1 MFSEWMNFSLGLQ
14 AHQSCVSFSLAIFL
28 HFSLNSEYHSAIC
41 RFLLPVTMAALF
53 GSSVASAS
61 EPRCFPEKFMFGSA
75 TASYQVEGAVKEGGR
90 TSSIWDDFCREKP
103 GMKCANV
110 ADDFYHRYKDDVKL
124 MVQTGLESFRFS
136 ISWSRA
142 MNWDP
147 VTRRMKPNAEG
158 IAWYHNLIDELNANG
173 IVPILTIYHWDLPSE
188 LQTQLEPKGWLNP
201 EIVDH
206 FLEYSTLLFNEYG
219 SKVQLWT
226 TFNEPL
232 SFVGAGYGLG
242 MHAPGYSGSDTQ
254 AYTASRNVL
263 LSHGKAVQKFRELK
277 TSDVI
282 GDTARIGIVLVSNW
296 YYPLD
301 PSNERD
307 VAAAKRAFDFDF
319 GWFLNPIVNGDYP
332 AVMRERAGDRLPKF
346 TTEESALLKGSYDI
360 FMMNHY
366 ASRAITD
373 CDSDRS
379 NTPCSTLLPGYPADK
394 GVDDSHLMPG
404 TRAGVPD
411 RFGNNYCEMFTGYP
425 PGYLD
430 MIRYLHMQDTTVD
443 ILLTENGWCGNDD
456 VDNYDQLWYFKSFIE
471 QVHKAVV
478 EEKIPVIGYIAWS
491 FLDNYEWGSYGPRF
505 GMYYVNFTEQTGS
518 PDFYEPKPTDLA
530 RIPRP
535 SAKWFNKVATT
546 KCLDGW
552 SEVSNI
558 KAHATSSH
566 ESKTSIFGIVFGF
579 VALAAVV
586 IGVAVVVVIWDDS
599 AANTWY
605 ALRKCG
611 RRLLPPLPGRFE
623 SYAGRWAPVT
633 TLFLSWSRV
642 MTWDPE
648 TRHMRPNP
656 EGIAF
661 YHALIDAMNVRGIVP
676 ILTIYHWDLPSAL
689 MHELTPKGWL
699 SPEIVDHYVEYA
711 TIIFQEYGHKVD
723 YWTTFNEPLAFVGYS
738 YGTGM
743 FAPGHKG
750 SPTEAYT
757 VSRNVLVAHAKAVQK
772 FRELKTSRIVGNK
785 ARIGIVLVSAYFYPL
800 DPNNALDVA
809 AAKRALDFDFGWFL
823 EPIVTGDYPTV
834 MRERAGDRLPRLPR
848 RSPLCSRARTT
859 S

>member
-1 MFSEWMNFSLGLQ
+1 MR
-14 AHQSCVSFSLAIFL
+14 FL
-28 HFSLNSEYHSAIC
+28 
-41 RFLLPVTMAALF
+41 RQLLPVTMAALF

-188 LQTQLEPKGWLNP
+188 LQAQLEPKGWLNP

-360 FMMNHY
+360 FMINHY

-471 QVHKAVV
+471 QVHKAVM
-478 EEKIPVIGYIAWS
+478 EEKIPVIGYTAWS

-566 ESKTSIFGIVFGF
+566 KSKTSIFGIVFGF

-586 IGVAVVVVIWDDS
+586 IGVAVVVV
-599 AANTWY
+599 Y
-605 ALRKCG
+605 RH
-611 RRLLPPLPGRFE
+611 RRTG
-623 SYAGRWAPVT
+623 Y
-633 TLFLSWSRV
+633 
-642 MTWDPE
+642 
-648 TRHMRPNP
+648 
-656 EGIAF
+656 
-661 YHALIDAMNVRGIVP
+661 
-676 ILTIYHWDLPSAL
+676 
-689 MHELTPKGWL
+689 
-699 SPEIVDHYVEYA
+699 
-711 TIIFQEYGHKVD
+711 
-723 YWTTFNEPLAFVGYS
+723 EPLL
-738 YGTGM
+738 
-743 FAPGHKG
+743 
-750 SPTEAYT
+750 
-757 VSRNVLVAHAKAVQK
+757 SRN
-772 FRELKTSRIVGNK
+772 
-785 ARIGIVLVSAYFYPL
+785 
-800 DPNNALDVA
+800 
-809 AAKRALDFDFGWFL
+809 
-823 EPIVTGDYPTV
+823 
-834 MRERAGDRLPRLPR
+834 
-848 RSPLCSRARTT
+848 
-859 S
+859 

>member
-1 MFSEWMNFSLGLQ
+1 MR
-14 AHQSCVSFSLAIFL
+14 FL
-28 HFSLNSEYHSAIC
+28 
-41 RFLLPVTMAALF
+41 RQLLPVAMAALF
-53 GSSVASAS
+53 GSSVVAAS

-124 MVQTGLESFRFS
+124 MVETGLESFRFS

-158 IAWYHNLIDELNANG
+158 IAWYHSLIDELNANG

-201 EIVDH
+201 GIVDH
-206 FLEYSTLLFNEYG
+206 FLDYSILLFNEYG

-226 TFNEPL
+226 TFNEPR
-232 SFVGAGYGLG
+232 SFVGAGYALG
-242 MHAPGYSGSDTQ
+242 RHAPGYSGSDTQ

-263 LSHGKAVQKFRELK
+263 ISHAKAVQKFREMK
-277 TSDVI
+277 TSNVI
-282 GDTARIGIVLVSNW
+282 GDKARIGIVLVANW

-301 PSNERD
+301 PNNERD
-307 VAAAKRAFDFDF
+307 VAASKRAFDFDF

-346 TTEESALLKGSYDI
+346 TAEESALLKGSYDI

-366 ASRAITD
+366 GSRAVTD

-394 GVDDSHLMPG
+394 GIDDSHVMPG

-430 MIRYLHMQDTTVD
+430 MIRYLHMQDTSVD

-456 VDNYDQLWYFKSFIE
+456 VDNYDQLWYFKAFVE

-478 EEKIPVIGYIAWS
+478 EEKIPVIGYTAWS

-535 SAKWFNKVATT
+535 SAKWFKKVSET
-546 KCLDGW
+546 KCLDSW
-552 SEVSNI
+552 SEFSI
-558 KAHATSSH
+558 MKAHATLNAS
-566 ESKTSIFGIVFGF
+566 ETSNFSFVFGSA
-579 VALAAVV
+579 ALAVIA
-586 IGVAVVVVIWDDS
+586 IGVAVVVV
-599 AANTWY
+599 Y
-605 ALRKCG
+605 C
-611 RRLLPPLPGRFE
+611 RRRSGYKPL
-623 SYAGRWAPVT
+623 
-633 TLFLSWSRV
+633 
-642 MTWDPE
+642 
-648 TRHMRPNP
+648 
-656 EGIAF
+656 
-661 YHALIDAMNVRGIVP
+661 
-676 ILTIYHWDLPSAL
+676 
-689 MHELTPKGWL
+689 L
-699 SPEIVDHYVEYA
+699 SP
-711 TIIFQEYGHKVD
+711 
-723 YWTTFNEPLAFVGYS
+723 N
-738 YGTGM
+738 
-743 FAPGHKG
+743 
-750 SPTEAYT
+750 
-757 VSRNVLVAHAKAVQK
+757 
-772 FRELKTSRIVGNK
+772 
-785 ARIGIVLVSAYFYPL
+785 
-800 DPNNALDVA
+800 
-809 AAKRALDFDFGWFL
+809 
-823 EPIVTGDYPTV
+823 
-834 MRERAGDRLPRLPR
+834 
-848 RSPLCSRARTT
+848 
-859 S
+859 

>member
-1 MFSEWMNFSLGLQ
+1 MR
-14 AHQSCVSFSLAIFL
+14 FL
-28 HFSLNSEYHSAIC
+28 
-41 RFLLPVTMAALF
+41 RQLLPVAVAALF

-124 MVQTGLESFRFS
+124 MVKTGLESFRFS
-136 ISWSRA
+136 VSWSRA

-158 IAWYHNLIDELNANG
+158 IAWYHNLIDELNANS

-188 LQTQLEPKGWLNP
+188 LQTQLEPKGWLNS

-277 TSDVI
+277 TSNVI
-282 GDTARIGIVLVSNW
+282 GENARIGIVLVSNW

-301 PSNERD
+301 PNNERD

-346 TTEESALLKGSYDI
+346 TAEESALLKGSYDI

-379 NTPCSTLLPGYPADK
+379 NTPCSTLLAGYPADK

-411 RFGNNYCEMFTGYP
+411 RFGNNYCKMFTGYP

-430 MIRYLHMQDTTVD
+430 MMRYLHKQNTTVD

-456 VDNYDQLWYFKSFIE
+456 VDNYDQLWYFKAFVE

-478 EEKIPVIGYIAWS
+478 EEKIPVIGYTAWS

-518 PDFYEPKPTDLA
+518 PNFYEPKPTDLA

-535 SAKWFNKVATT
+535 SARWLNKVATT

-552 SEVSNI
+552 SDVSNI
-558 KAHATSSH
+558 KAHSTSH
-566 ESKTSIFGIVFGF
+566 ESKTSIFGIVFGI
-579 VALAAVV
+579 VALVAVV
-586 IGVAVVVVIWDDS
+586 IGIAVVVV
-599 AANTWY
+599 Y
-605 ALRKCG
+605 
-611 RRLLPPLPGRFE
+611 RRRRSG
-623 SYAGRWAPVT
+623 Y
-633 TLFLSWSRV
+633 
-642 MTWDPE
+642 
-648 TRHMRPNP
+648 
-656 EGIAF
+656 
-661 YHALIDAMNVRGIVP
+661 
-676 ILTIYHWDLPSAL
+676 
-689 MHELTPKGWL
+689 
-699 SPEIVDHYVEYA
+699 
-711 TIIFQEYGHKVD
+711 
-723 YWTTFNEPLAFVGYS
+723 EPLL
-738 YGTGM
+738 
-743 FAPGHKG
+743 
-750 SPTEAYT
+750 
-757 VSRNVLVAHAKAVQK
+757 SRN
-772 FRELKTSRIVGNK
+772 
-785 ARIGIVLVSAYFYPL
+785 
-800 DPNNALDVA
+800 
-809 AAKRALDFDFGWFL
+809 
-823 EPIVTGDYPTV
+823 
-834 MRERAGDRLPRLPR
+834 
-848 RSPLCSRARTT
+848 
-859 S
+859 

>member
-1 MFSEWMNFSLGLQ
+1 MR
-14 AHQSCVSFSLAIFL
+14 FL
-28 HFSLNSEYHSAIC
+28 
-41 RFLLPVTMAALF
+41 RQLLPVAVAALF

-124 MVQTGLESFRFS
+124 MVKTGLESFRFS
-136 ISWSRA
+136 VSWSRA

-158 IAWYHNLIDELNANG
+158 IAWYHNLIDELNANS

-188 LQTQLEPKGWLNP
+188 LQTQLEPKGWLNS

-277 TSDVI
+277 TSNVI
-282 GDTARIGIVLVSNW
+282 GENARIGIVLVSNW

-301 PSNERD
+301 PNNERD

-346 TTEESALLKGSYDI
+346 TAEESALLKGSYDI

-379 NTPCSTLLPGYPADK
+379 NTPCSTLLAGYPADK

-411 RFGNNYCEMFTGYP
+411 RFGNNYCKMFTGYP

-430 MIRYLHMQDTTVD
+430 MMRYLHKQNTTVD
-443 ILLTENGWCGNDD
+443 ILLTENGWCGMDD
-456 VDNYDQLWYFKSFIE
+456 VDNYDQLWYFKAFVE

-478 EEKIPVIGYIAWS
+478 EEKIPVIGYTAWS

-518 PDFYEPKPTDLA
+518 SNFYEPKPTDLA

-535 SAKWFNKVATT
+535 SARWLNKVATT

-552 SEVSNI
+552 SDVSNI
-558 KAHATSSH
+558 KAHSTSH
-566 ESKTSIFGIVFGF
+566 ESKTSIFGIVFGI
-579 VALAAVV
+579 VALVAVV
-586 IGVAVVVVIWDDS
+586 IGIAVVVV
-599 AANTWY
+599 Y
-605 ALRKCG
+605 
-611 RRLLPPLPGRFE
+611 RRRRSG
-623 SYAGRWAPVT
+623 Y
-633 TLFLSWSRV
+633 
-642 MTWDPE
+642 
-648 TRHMRPNP
+648 
-656 EGIAF
+656 
-661 YHALIDAMNVRGIVP
+661 
-676 ILTIYHWDLPSAL
+676 
-689 MHELTPKGWL
+689 
-699 SPEIVDHYVEYA
+699 
-711 TIIFQEYGHKVD
+711 
-723 YWTTFNEPLAFVGYS
+723 EPLL
-738 YGTGM
+738 
-743 FAPGHKG
+743 
-750 SPTEAYT
+750 
-757 VSRNVLVAHAKAVQK
+757 SRN
-772 FRELKTSRIVGNK
+772 
-785 ARIGIVLVSAYFYPL
+785 
-800 DPNNALDVA
+800 
-809 AAKRALDFDFGWFL
+809 
-823 EPIVTGDYPTV
+823 
-834 MRERAGDRLPRLPR
+834 
-848 RSPLCSRARTT
+848 
-859 S
+859 

>member
-1 MFSEWMNFSLGLQ
+1 MR
-14 AHQSCVSFSLAIFL
+14 FL
-28 HFSLNSEYHSAIC
+28 
-41 RFLLPVTMAALF
+41 RQLLPVAVAALF

-124 MVQTGLESFRFS
+124 MVKTGLESFRFS
-136 ISWSRA
+136 VSWSRA

-158 IAWYHNLIDELNANG
+158 IAWYHNLIDELNANS

-188 LQTQLEPKGWLNP
+188 LQTQLEPKGWLNS

-277 TSDVI
+277 TSSVI
-282 GDTARIGIVLVSNW
+282 GENARIGIVLVSNW

-301 PSNERD
+301 PNNERD

-346 TTEESALLKGSYDI
+346 TAEESALLKGSYDI

-379 NTPCSTLLPGYPADK
+379 NTPCSTLLAGYPADK

-411 RFGNNYCEMFTGYP
+411 RFGNNYCKMFTGYP

-430 MIRYLHMQDTTVD
+430 MMRYLHKQNTTVD

-456 VDNYDQLWYFKSFIE
+456 VDNYDQLWYFKAFVE

-478 EEKIPVIGYIAWS
+478 EEKIPVIGYTAWS

-518 PDFYEPKPTDLA
+518 PNFYEPKPTDLA

-535 SAKWFNKVATT
+535 SARWLNKVATT

-552 SEVSNI
+552 SDVSNI
-558 KAHATSSH
+558 KAHSTSH
-566 ESKTSIFGIVFGF
+566 ESKTSIFGIVFGI
-579 VALAAVV
+579 VALVAVV
-586 IGVAVVVVIWDDS
+586 IGIAVVVV
-599 AANTWY
+599 Y
-605 ALRKCG
+605 
-611 RRLLPPLPGRFE
+611 RRRRSG
-623 SYAGRWAPVT
+623 Y
-633 TLFLSWSRV
+633 
-642 MTWDPE
+642 
-648 TRHMRPNP
+648 
-656 EGIAF
+656 
-661 YHALIDAMNVRGIVP
+661 
-676 ILTIYHWDLPSAL
+676 
-689 MHELTPKGWL
+689 
-699 SPEIVDHYVEYA
+699 
-711 TIIFQEYGHKVD
+711 
-723 YWTTFNEPLAFVGYS
+723 EPLL
-738 YGTGM
+738 
-743 FAPGHKG
+743 
-750 SPTEAYT
+750 
-757 VSRNVLVAHAKAVQK
+757 SRN
-772 FRELKTSRIVGNK
+772 
-785 ARIGIVLVSAYFYPL
+785 
-800 DPNNALDVA
+800 
-809 AAKRALDFDFGWFL
+809 
-823 EPIVTGDYPTV
+823 
-834 MRERAGDRLPRLPR
+834 
-848 RSPLCSRARTT
+848 
-859 S
+859 

>member
-1 MFSEWMNFSLGLQ
+1 MR
-14 AHQSCVSFSLAIFL
+14 FL
-28 HFSLNSEYHSAIC
+28 
-41 RFLLPVTMAALF
+41 RQLLPVAMAALF
-53 GSSVASAS
+53 RSSVATAS

-124 MVQTGLESFRFS
+124 MVETGLESFRFS

-173 IVPILTIYHWDLPSE
+173 TVPILTIYHWDLPSE

-201 EIVDH
+201 GIVDH
-206 FLEYSTLLFNEYG
+206 FLDYSILLFNEYG

-263 LSHGKAVQKFRELK
+263 ISHAKAVQKFREMK
-277 TSDVI
+277 TSNVI
-282 GDTARIGIVLVSNW
+282 GDKARIGIVLVANW

-301 PSNERD
+301 PNNERD
-307 VAAAKRAFDFDF
+307 VAASKRAFDFDF

-346 TTEESALLKGSYDI
+346 TAEESALLKGSYDI

-366 ASRAITD
+366 GSRAVTD

-394 GVDDSHLMPG
+394 GIDDSHVMPG

-411 RFGNNYCEMFTGYP
+411 RFGNNYCKMFTGYP

-430 MIRYLHMQDTTVD
+430 MIRYLHMQDTSVD

-456 VDNYDQLWYFKSFIE
+456 VDNYDQLWYFKAFVE

-478 EEKIPVIGYIAWS
+478 EEKIPVIGYTAWS

-535 SAKWFNKVATT
+535 SAKWFKKVSET

-552 SEVSNI
+552 SDVSNI
-558 KAHATSSH
+558 KAHSTSH
-566 ESKTSIFGIVFGF
+566 ESKTSTFGIVFGI
-579 VALAAVV
+579 VALATVV
-586 IGVAVVVVIWDDS
+586 IGIAVVVV
-599 AANTWY
+599 Y
-605 ALRKCG
+605 
-611 RRLLPPLPGRFE
+611 RRRRSG
-623 SYAGRWAPVT
+623 Y
-633 TLFLSWSRV
+633 
-642 MTWDPE
+642 
-648 TRHMRPNP
+648 
-656 EGIAF
+656 
-661 YHALIDAMNVRGIVP
+661 
-676 ILTIYHWDLPSAL
+676 
-689 MHELTPKGWL
+689 
-699 SPEIVDHYVEYA
+699 
-711 TIIFQEYGHKVD
+711 
-723 YWTTFNEPLAFVGYS
+723 EPLL
-738 YGTGM
+738 
-743 FAPGHKG
+743 
-750 SPTEAYT
+750 
-757 VSRNVLVAHAKAVQK
+757 SRN
-772 FRELKTSRIVGNK
+772 
-785 ARIGIVLVSAYFYPL
+785 
-800 DPNNALDVA
+800 
-809 AAKRALDFDFGWFL
+809 
-823 EPIVTGDYPTV
+823 
-834 MRERAGDRLPRLPR
+834 
-848 RSPLCSRARTT
+848 
-859 S
+859 

>member
-1 MFSEWMNFSLGLQ
+1 MR
-14 AHQSCVSFSLAIFL
+14 FL
-28 HFSLNSEYHSAIC
+28 
-41 RFLLPVTMAALF
+41 RQLLPVAVAALF

-124 MVQTGLESFRFS
+124 MVKTGLESFRFS
-136 ISWSRA
+136 VSWSRA

-158 IAWYHNLIDELNANG
+158 IAWYHNLIDELNANS

-188 LQTQLEPKGWLNP
+188 LQTELEPKGWLNS

-277 TSDVI
+277 TSSVI
-282 GDTARIGIVLVSNW
+282 GENARIGIVLVSNW

-301 PSNERD
+301 PNNERD

-346 TTEESALLKGSYDI
+346 TAEESALLKGSYDI

-379 NTPCSTLLPGYPADK
+379 NTPCSTLLAGYPADK

-411 RFGNNYCEMFTGYP
+411 RFGNNYCKMFTGYP

-430 MIRYLHMQDTTVD
+430 MMRYLHKQNTTVD

-456 VDNYDQLWYFKSFIE
+456 VDNYDQLWYFKAFVE

-478 EEKIPVIGYIAWS
+478 EEKIPVIGYTAWS

-518 PDFYEPKPTDLA
+518 PNFYEPKPTDLA

-535 SAKWFNKVATT
+535 SARWLNKVATT

-552 SEVSNI
+552 SDVSNI
-558 KAHATSSH
+558 KAHSTSH
-566 ESKTSIFGIVFGF
+566 ESKTSIFGIVFGI
-579 VALAAVV
+579 VALVAVV
-586 IGVAVVVVIWDDS
+586 IGIAVVVV
-599 AANTWY
+599 Y
-605 ALRKCG
+605 
-611 RRLLPPLPGRFE
+611 RRRRSG
-623 SYAGRWAPVT
+623 Y
-633 TLFLSWSRV
+633 
-642 MTWDPE
+642 
-648 TRHMRPNP
+648 
-656 EGIAF
+656 
-661 YHALIDAMNVRGIVP
+661 
-676 ILTIYHWDLPSAL
+676 
-689 MHELTPKGWL
+689 
-699 SPEIVDHYVEYA
+699 
-711 TIIFQEYGHKVD
+711 
-723 YWTTFNEPLAFVGYS
+723 EPLL
-738 YGTGM
+738 
-743 FAPGHKG
+743 
-750 SPTEAYT
+750 
-757 VSRNVLVAHAKAVQK
+757 SRN
-772 FRELKTSRIVGNK
+772 
-785 ARIGIVLVSAYFYPL
+785 
-800 DPNNALDVA
+800 
-809 AAKRALDFDFGWFL
+809 
-823 EPIVTGDYPTV
+823 
-834 MRERAGDRLPRLPR
+834 
-848 RSPLCSRARTT
+848 
-859 S
+859 